1 MGTVKTAI
9 SLDKELF
16 IKVEKLSNK
25 LHLSRSG
32 FFSQAAEYIIKK
44 NEKLEL
50 LQKINQAYSDLPE
63 AVENTNL
70 KKAKLK
76 YSQIIKGTW

>member
-1 MGTVKTAI
+1 MSTVKTAI

-16 IKVEKLSNK
+16 KKVERLSGK

-32 FFSQAAEYIIKK
+32 FFSQAAEYVIKK

-63 AVENTNL
+63 AIENSYL

-76 YSQIIKGTW
+76 YSHIIKGTW